1 MMERN
6 LRIGTTGIVVAA
18 LLCAGSLGA
27 QEVQLLAGGDIEWS
41 RLPYRPTVAYLS
53 EPGDWMAVP
62 YLNLE
67 KNLDSIRVRIGRQE
81 LDETYRDLH
90 YRVPQPDIEFASEED
105 EWRHSFQRTRDL
117 IESADVAFANLEMPI
132 SERAQV
138 QQTSSVGSVGFADAL
153 GWAGFDVISLANNRM
168 LDAET
173 TGLFDTMEAL
183 SRAGVGWV
191 GAGRDLDQA
200 RTPYIVE
207 RNGVRLAFLAYTY
220 GVSWVGV
227 DGFARPGGAGV
238 MAMDPLLMREDIR
251 QVRDDVDVVILSFH
265 WGVGARESKD
275 IPEAA
280 RQFAREMI
288 DEGADIILGHHAH
301 VPKGVEVHNGGVIL
315 YSLANF
321 SFGHTHDYFIDNFT
335 ARLTLTTD
343 GARRVEV
350 VPIAGAGLDVT
361 QPYVLEG
368 ERAQRLL
375 RDIQELSARLDTDLT
390 IEGDIGVIIPR

>member
-1 MMERN
+1 MVDRS
-6 LRIGTTGIVVAA
+6 LRTGVRGLIIAVI
-18 LLCAGSLGA
+18 LFGGSLRA
-27 QEVQLLAGGDIEWS
+27 QEVQLLAGGDVEWS

-62 YLNLE
+62 YLNIE
-67 KNLDSIRVRIGRQE
+67 ENLDSIRARTGRQE
-81 LDETYRDLH
+81 LDVTYQQQH
-90 YRVPQPDIEFASEED
+90 YLVPQPDIEFASEEE

-117 IESADVAFANLEMPI
+117 IQGADVAFANLEMPI
-132 SERAQV
+132 SQRAQV
-138 QQTSSVGSVGFADAL
+138 QQTSSVGAIGFAHAL

-191 GAGRDLDQA
+191 GAGGDLEAA
-200 RTPYIVE
+200 RMPYIVE

-251 QVRDDVDVVILSFH
+251 RVRDDADVVVLSFH

-275 IPEAA
+275 IPEEA
-280 RQFAREMI
+280 RRFAREMI
-288 DEGADIILGHHAH
+288 EEGADVILGHHAH
-301 VPKGVEVHNGGVIL
+301 VPKGVEVHNGGAIF

-321 SFGHTHDYFIDNFT
+321 SFGHSHDYFIDNFA
-335 ARLTLTTD
+335 ARVTLTRD
-343 GARRVEV
+343 GVRRVEV

-368 ERAQRLL
+368 VRAQRLL

-390 IEGDIGVIIPR
+390 IEGDIGVILPR

>member
-1 MMERN
+1 MVERS
-6 LRIGTTGIVVAA
+6 LRIGTTGVVAAA
-18 LLCAGSLGA
+18 LLCAGSLRA
-27 QEVQLLAGGDIEWS
+27 QEVQLLAGGDVEWS

-53 EPGDWMAVP
+53 EPGDWMSVP

-67 KNLDSIRVRIGRQE
+67 ENLDSIRVRIGRQE

-90 YRVPQPDIEFASEED
+90 YRVPQPDVEFASEED

-251 QVRDDVDVVILSFH
+251 QVRDDADVVILSFH

-280 RQFAREMI
+280 RQFARDMI

-301 VPKGVEVHNGGVIL
+301 VPKGVEVHNGGVIF

-335 ARLTLTTD
+335 ARVTLTKD

-368 ERAQRLL
+368 RAGAAASPGHPGAQRTA
-375 RDIQELSARLDTDLT
+375 RDGSDDR
-390 IEGDIGVIIPR
+390 G

>member
-1 MMERN
+1 MVER
-6 LRIGTTGIVVAA
+6 RPWRGTGGLIAAA
-18 LLCAGSLGA
+18 LLFSGSLGA
-27 QEVQLLAGGDIEWS
+27 QEVQLLARGDIEWS
-41 RLPYRPTVAYLS
+41 RLPYRSTVAYLS
-53 EPGDWMAVP
+53 EAGDWMPVP

-67 KNLDSIRVRIGRQE
+67 ENLDSIRVRIGRQE
-81 LDETYRDLH
+81 LDQTYRELH
-90 YRVPQPDIEFASEED
+90 YRVPRPDIEFSGEEE
-105 EWRHSFQRTRDL
+105 EWRHSFQRTREL
-117 IESADVAFANLEMPI
+117 IQRADIAFSNLEMPI
-132 SERAQV
+132 SGWAQV
-138 QQTSSVGSVGFADAL
+138 QQTSSVGAVGFAHAL

-168 LDAET
+168 LDTET
-173 TGLFDTMEAL
+173 TGLFDTMEVL

-191 GAGRDLDQA
+191 GAGRDLDEA
-200 RTPYIVE
+200 RKPLIVE
-207 RNGVRLAFLAYTY
+207 RNGVRMAFLAYTY

-251 QVRDDVDVVILSFH
+251 RVRDDVDLVILSFH
-265 WGVGARESKD
+265 WGVGARQSKD

-280 RQFAREMI
+280 RQFARGMI

-301 VPKGVEVHNGGVIL
+301 VPKGVEVHNGGVIF

-321 SFGHTHDYFIDNFT
+321 SFGHSHDYFIDNFA
-335 ARLTLTTD
+335 ARVTLMID

-368 ERAQRLL
+368 ERAHGWIRIS
-375 RDIQELSARLDTDLT
+375 RSRATS
-390 IEGDIGVIIPR
+390 G